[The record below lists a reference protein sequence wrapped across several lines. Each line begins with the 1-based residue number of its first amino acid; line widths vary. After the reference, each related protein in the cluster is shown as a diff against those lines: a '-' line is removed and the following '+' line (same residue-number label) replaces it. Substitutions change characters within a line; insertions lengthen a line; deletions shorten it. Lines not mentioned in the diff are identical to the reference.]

1 LIESRE
7 QLHLG
12 LGDVSLPTLI
22 AARHHI
28 LLEGTEASTE
38 AVLSA
43 LSPHLGAAVL
53 RRPPGTT
60 FTPPSGE
67 VRTVILHSVDGLS
80 ASGQTTLLGWLADA
94 CRRTRIV
101 STTVHSLFALVGR
114 GLFDAQL
121 YYRLNEVLLHV
132 DGNDVG
138 LPVCNPIQRR
148 ARPPR

>member
-1 LIESRE
+1 MIESHE
-7 QLHLG
+7 QLDLG

-38 AVLSA
+38 AVLLA
-43 LSPHLGAAVL
+43 LAPHLGAPVV

-67 VRTVILHSVDGLS
+67 VGAVILHSVDSLS
-80 ASGQTTLLGWLADA
+80 ASDQTTLLGWLADA
-94 CRRTRIV
+94 GRRTRIV

-132 DGNDVG
+132 GG
-138 LPVCNPIQRR
+138 K
-148 ARPPR
+148 

>member
-1 LIESRE
+1 
-7 QLHLG
+7 
-12 LGDVSLPTLI
+12 LI

-43 LSPHLGAAVL
+43 LAPHLGATVV
-53 RRPPGTT
+53 RRRPGTT

-67 VRTVILHSVDGLS
+67 VCAVILHSVDGLS
-80 ASGQTTLLGWLADA
+80 ASDQTTLLGWLADTR
-94 CRRTRIV
+94 RRTRIV

-114 GLFDAQL
+114 GLFAAQL

-132 DGNDVG
+132 DGK
-138 LPVCNPIQRR
+138 
-148 ARPPR
+148 

>member
-1 LIESRE
+1 LIESQE

-38 AVLSA
+38 AVLLA
-43 LSPHLGAAVL
+43 LAPHLGAPVV

-67 VRTVILHSVDGLS
+67 VGAVILHSVDSLS
-80 ASGQTTLLGWLADA
+80 ASDQTTLLGWLADTR
-94 CRRTRIV
+94 RRTRIV

-132 DGNDVG
+132 GG
-138 LPVCNPIQRR
+138 K
-148 ARPPR
+148 